1 MIEADVMKYETDIV
15 GLRGKIRELESEV
28 LKERTSVSLVNFD
41 KEACEKE
48 IKDFKKKVGALEA
61 TLKQEKLEKF
71 RLAQKVT
78 PQSPR

>member
-28 LKERTSVSLVNFD
+28 LKERNSLSLVNFD

-48 IKDFKKKVGALEA
+48 IKDYKMKVGGLEA
-61 TLKQEKLEKF
+61 MLKQEKLEKF
-71 RLAQKVT
+71 RLAQKVPPPS
-78 PQSPR
+78 PQ